1 MGQPIT
7 YEKKQWSTA
16 IRREIHKE
24 ELTSV
29 DELLITKTLDGIPN
43 RYGEVLPEDKI
54 KKIGYELNIIRLS
67 FDRTGFPGYRPE
79 DWTHA
84 G

>member
-54 KKIGYELNIIRLS
+54 KKIGYELNIIIRM
-67 FDRTGFPGYRPE
+67 GFSDYLLIVQDVRFVSC
-79 DWTHA
+79 
-84 G
+84 

>member
-54 KKIGYELNIIRLS
+54 KK
-67 FDRTGFPGYRPE
+67 
-79 DWTHA
+79 
-84 G
+84 